1 MSVFGGYVGVAV
13 IVVLAVAP
21 IDAILFSF
29 GLFCWCNWCRLLSM
43 FDIFRM
49 LYFGLFVSLR
59 GEVH

>member
-29 GLFCWCNWCRLLSM
+29 GLFC
-43 FDIFRM
+43 RM